1 MGPLLVKSTSTRYGD
16 TKPRTS
22 FEMKP
27 SAKEVRGWGLSLN
40 TCELMLLKKG
50 GWKWSGEAVFFLLN
64 HWR

>member
-40 TCELMLLKKG
+40 TCELTLLKRRVG
-50 GWKWSGEAVFFLLN
+50 SGVVKQFFFF
-64 HWR
+64 